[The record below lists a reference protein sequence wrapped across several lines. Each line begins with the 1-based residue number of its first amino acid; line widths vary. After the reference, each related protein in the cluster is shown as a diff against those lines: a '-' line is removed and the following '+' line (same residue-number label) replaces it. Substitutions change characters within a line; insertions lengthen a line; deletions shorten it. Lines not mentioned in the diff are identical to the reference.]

1 MRVLFISHDATR
13 SGAPLALLQ
22 LVNVISKHHNDIE
35 MEVLFL
41 NEGDILDDFRQLCP
55 IRVSSNNHSFIKR
68 LKYKILRRNIPNSY
82 LKFYRKGQFDC
93 IYANTVVTFRA
104 AVELG
109 SVLSVPLIGH
119 VHEAECSMFLYHMSK
134 ELLSF
139 FSSFIAVSQ
148 LTANNLEDKYDV
160 PKKLI
165 TIQSPYSPWVEKY
178 LNNALTISPVQF
190 DSNQFIIGTFCREGW
205 WKAIDI
211 IPILLK
217 DFFCRY
223 PQANC
228 KFVVVGHLDDDTCY
242 RFQYEL
248 KHINLID
255 KVIISGETT
264 QPLKYHAAFDLF
276 LLLSREESF
285 SLVAQEAGV
294 MKTPIIGFEGV
305 TGAAEWIK
313 DNGGVLVPYLDIRQ
327 LSDTIYML
335 LQDDAL
341 RRTLGQTA
349 FEAVAKSY
357 HDNNLMSNIIEV
369 IRNSCQNNNMYFS
382 RLYH

>member
-1 MRVLFISHDATR
+1 MKQNAVCFTTICLKNF
-13 SGAPLALLQ
+13 
-22 LVNVISKHHNDIE
+22 
-35 MEVLFL
+35 FL
-41 NEGDILDDFRQLCP
+41 
-55 IRVSSNNHSFIKR
+55 
-68 LKYKILRRNIPNSY
+68 
-82 LKFYRKGQFDC
+82 
-93 IYANTVVTFRA
+93 
-104 AVELG
+104 
-109 SVLSVPLIGH
+109 
-119 VHEAECSMFLYHMSK
+119 
-134 ELLSF
+134 

-160 PKKLI
+160 PKNHI

-276 LLLSREESF
+276 LLLSRRELF
-285 SLVAQEAGV
+285 SCCSRG
-294 MKTPIIGFEGV
+294 
-305 TGAAEWIK
+305 
-313 DNGGVLVPYLDIRQ
+313 R
-327 LSDTIYML
+327 SDENSNNWF
-335 LQDDAL
+335 
-341 RRTLGQTA
+341 RRC
-349 FEAVAKSY
+349 
-357 HDNNLMSNIIEV
+357 NWC
-369 IRNSCQNNNMYFS
+369 R
-382 RLYH
+382 